1 MSEFAT
7 RYNASNKWESKC
19 NSEFETSLSTPST
32 VRRMSHFSLDTLEI
46 SSQKSSPRIISRMP
60 KPLRKQTKAV
70 VTIGSVVAVF
80 TIFWMPPSLYFTVA
94 SQSLYVKESEL
105 YKNSTNFD
113 IPSKTVVYNDG
124 LLVSGCYMFS
134 LLPAIINPFL
144 YCRIKSV
151 RIKVLSLL
159 CGRH

>member
-32 VRRMSHFSLDTLEI
+32 VRRMSHFSSDTLETN
-46 SSQKSSPRIISRMP
+46 SQKSSPRIISRIP

-94 SQSLYVKESEL
+94 SQTVYVKESEL
-105 YKNSTNFD
+105 YTNSTN
-113 IPSKTVVYNDG
+113 IPSQPVVYNDG

-151 RIKVLSLL
+151 RVKVLSLL